1 MEFSPQ
7 QDDALLAA
15 SRWLKAGDRQV
26 FRLFGYAGT
35 GKTTLARHLAEG
47 VDGDVLFA
55 AFTGKAAQVLRS
67 RGASKASTIHSLIY
81 RPKGEETVED
91 EETGKKEV
99 LPMFSL
105 NRQSPLSKAALIIID
120 ECSMVDED
128 LGRDLLSF
136 GTSVLVLG
144 DPGQLPP
151 VSGGGFFTEHEPDIL
166 LEEIHRQARDNPII
180 ELARQV
186 REGNQVMIGD
196 YGDAAKVISKSNV
209 DTDEVLAADQ
219 VLVGINKTRRLY
231 NQRLRDLKDFEGP
244 LPAAGDKLV
253 CLRNDPKKGLLNGS
267 LWQVTSAARTV
278 KPAMNILIRTENEGV
293 DRHSAKVKLLKSA
306 FEEPE
311 REIPWQIKRRHDDF
325 DYGYALTVHKAQGS
339 QWENVYLF
347 DESYAFREHRDRWLY
362 TAITRAAEQLTIV
375 K

>member
-1 MEFSPQ
+1 MKFSPQ
-7 QDDALLAA
+7 QDAALLAVQ
-15 SRWLKAGDRQV
+15 RWLKAGDRQI

-67 RGASKASTIHSLIY
+67 KGAHKASTIHSLIY
-81 RPKGEETVED
+81 RPRGEETVED

-99 LPMFSL
+99 LPMFAL
-105 NRQSPLSKAALIIID
+105 NRQSSLSKAALIIID
-120 ECSMVDED
+120 ECSMVDEK
-128 LGRDLLSF
+128 LGSDLLSF
-136 GTSVLVLG
+136 GTPVLVLG

-151 VSGGGFFTEHEPDIL
+151 VSGGGFFTEHEPDVL

-180 ELARQV
+180 DLARRV
-186 REGNQVMIGD
+186 REGDQVMIGD
-196 YGDAAKVISKSNV
+196 YGETAQVIPKSQV
-209 DTDEVLAADQ
+209 SADLVLNADQ
-219 VLVGINKTRRLY
+219 VLVGTNRTRRRY
-231 NQRLRDLKDFEGP
+231 NERLRELKGFEGP
-244 LPAAGDKLV
+244 LPASGDKLV
-253 CLRNDPKKGLLNGS
+253 CLRNDPTKGLLNGS

-278 KPAMNILIRTENEGV
+278 KPSMNVLIRAEDEGV
-293 DRHSAKVKLLKSA
+293 ERYSAKVKLLKAA

-311 REIPWQIKRRHDDF
+311 REVPWQIKRRHDDF

-339 QWENVYLF
+339 QWENIVLF
-347 DESYAFREHRDRWLY
+347 DESYAFREYRDRWLY
-362 TAITRAAEQLTIV
+362 TAITRASDRLTIV